1 MRVRRSNHPYGETAE
16 TDDYGACDFDLVD
29 KVAEPTDAVR
39 GDVARA
45 WLCMHA
51 TYGMPLTAAEE
62 KMFKRWHKAA
72 PPSAWEKKRNGLIEA
87 IQGNRNVLIDGR

>member
-1 MRVRRSNHPYGETAE
+1 M
-16 TDDYGACDFDLVD
+16 D

-45 WLCMHA
+45 WLYMHA
-51 TYGMPLTAAEE
+51 TYGMPLSADE
-62 KMFKRWHKAA
+62 KKILKRWHKAD

-87 IQGNRNVLIDGR
+87 IQGNRNVLVGG